1 MSHAPCRLVSV
12 RDAGIPLTTLQPL
25 AEAVFGAQG
34 RAQGWFARKLAR
46 EAVAARRSFLA
57 LGPGDVRIG
66 YLLIGDDPGDRV
78 AHSAGL
84 GVLRE
89 HRRLGVGSALIERA
103 STVLL
108 GEAPALQVLAEPPL
122 RGFYERLGFG
132 VRRTCPTLQSTGTGP
147 ASLDLREHPPAAWTL
162 PGHAVAGWRAGT
174 WSRTP
179 SADAATVSLADGGAW
194 AHVSREGRA
203 ILVQRLCVADDPAST
218 IVARTQAA
226 LDELR
231 GRLSRG
237 TAVLVYGC
245 EAVSCIT
252 ASLLHH
258 GLWRVAQTA
267 VEMRRVI
274 GEGVDKHAGP
284 AA

>member
-1 MSHAPCRLVSV
+1 MSLAPFRVISV
-12 RDAGIPLTTLQPL
+12 REAGVALTALQPL

-34 RAQGWFARKLAR
+34 RSPGWFARKLAR
-46 EAVAARRSFLA
+46 EAIDPGRSFLA

-66 YLLIGDDPGDRV
+66 YLLISDDPLDRV

-84 GVLRE
+84 GVLAE
-89 HRRLGVGSALIERA
+89 HRRRGVGSALIDRA
-103 STVLL
+103 SAELV
-108 GEAPALQVLAEPPL
+108 GAAPALQFLAEPPL
-122 RGFYERLGFG
+122 RGFYERLGFTAQ
-132 VRRTCPTLQSTGTGP
+132 RTCHTLRSTGTG
-147 ASLDLREHPPAAWTL
+147 AVGLDLREHPPAAWTL
-162 PGHAVAGWRAGT
+162 PGHAVAGWRPGT

-179 SADAATVSLADGGAW
+179 SADAATVSLLDGGAW
-194 AHVSREGRA
+194 AHLSREGRA
-203 ILVQRLCVADDPAST
+203 IVVQRLCVAGDPAT
-218 IVARTQAA
+218 TLVADTHAA

-237 TAVLVYGC
+237 TALLVVGC
-245 EAVSCIT
+245 EAVSCVT
-252 ASLLHH
+252 ASLLRHEH
-258 GLWRVAQTA
+258 WQVAQTA